1 MEASDPRSLLGRV
14 DDAVA
19 ASGRER
25 EDAQRRLEEARLAL
39 EVWERVQD
47 DLRAGHYADA
57 LLAIKET
64 GDPPVVL
71 DGSHS
76 HRDLAEAL
84 RTTLDANARE
94 ATTRFG
100 KDFPSLARAGGLEID
115 RTSRHPKYT
124 LMQGFVRVDLDERR
138 HVVTNR
144 PRDVAPIR
152 VGADAALVADRVAA
166 EIRRISDRPL
176 DADALARSI
185 HTAYVAVLRRENR
198 PDGEE

>member
-1 MEASDPRSLLGRV
+1 MGAAPAVRHSASAGSGWPFRSLASIFHGGPFLRTARLSRMEASDPRSLLGKV

-94 ATTRFG
+94 ATT
-100 KDFPSLARAGGLEID
+100 
-115 RTSRHPKYT
+115 
-124 LMQGFVRVDLDERR
+124 
-138 HVVTNR
+138 
-144 PRDVAPIR
+144 
-152 VGADAALVADRVAA
+152 
-166 EIRRISDRPL
+166 
-176 DADALARSI
+176 
-185 HTAYVAVLRRENR
+185 
-198 PDGEE
+198 